1 MTVDDKVADLLEN
14 VSDKI
19 METGLL
25 TQYIE
30 DGELALVSLSISGNK
45 ETFEIVIKLS
55 IDDRDDTELSDD
67 EWDYITE
74 KVNLYFQEKQ
84 IWPELEALGY
94 KNDNSD
100 GFDAVVED

>member
-1 MTVDDKVADLLEN
+1 MQIDEKTADILEK
-14 VSDKI
+14 VSDNI

-30 DGELALVSLSISGNK
+30 EGQLSVVSLSISGNK

-55 IDDRDDTELSDD
+55 IDDRDDTELTDD

-74 KVNLYFQEKQ
+74 KVNLYFQEKK
-84 IWPELEALGY
+84 IWTELEALGY
-94 KNDNSD
+94 KEDNSD
-100 GFDAVVED
+100 GFDAEVED